1 MVRDERRTEARTIQA
16 GGVSAQLVRKRV
28 KNLTLRVY
36 PPDGRVVVSAPLR
49 MPERD
54 VVAAL
59 HARRDWIERHRRR
72 FAAVPRSAPLRCEGG
87 ETVSVLG
94 VSHALRFAP
103 RGAATEARGAAR
115 SAGDAPA
122 RSTAGPGPSSA
133 APALPHEL
141 PVLLVPA
148 SANAPRQARLAALR
162 RRLRAVAER
171 EFAAEVERW
180 APRLGVPMPTVQ
192 VRRMT
197 SRWGTCHVR
206 AAKVTLNLALVTRP
220 RESLEYVVVHELA
233 HLLVPDH
240 SPRFWAVVARHLP
253 AWRQARAALE
263 SRPLWADPVWGPSA
277 ELDEVEEAR

>member
-1 MVRDERRTEARTIQA
+1 VVRDERRTGARTIQA

-36 PPDGRVVVSAPLR
+36 PPDGHVVVSAPLR

-103 RGAATEARGAAR
+103 RGAATEAR
-115 SAGDAPA
+115 SAGDAPS

-206 AAKVTLNLALVTRP
+206 AGKVVLNLALVTRP
-220 RESLEYVVVHELA
+220 RACLEYVVVHELA

-240 SPRFWAVVARHLP
+240 SPRFWSVVARHLP
-253 AWRQARAALE
+253 GWRDARAALRAE
-263 SRPLWADPVWGPSA
+263 PLWADAVWGPSA
-277 ELDEVEEAR
+277 DLGEAEEAR